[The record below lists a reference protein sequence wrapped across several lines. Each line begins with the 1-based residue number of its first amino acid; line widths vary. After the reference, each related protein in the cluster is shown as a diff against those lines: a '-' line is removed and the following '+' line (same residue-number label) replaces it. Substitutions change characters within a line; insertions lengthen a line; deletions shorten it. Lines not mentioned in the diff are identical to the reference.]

1 MELLAG
7 EGRASPGS
15 WAIVIVAASTS
26 GAAADEEV
34 ALAVVA
40 TRTGLGYTTAE
51 HSCQSRSVA
60 DYPYYR
66 HNSLDSD

>member
-15 WAIVIVAASTS
+15 WAIVAAAS

-34 ALAVVA
+34 TLAVVA
-40 TRTGLGYTTAE
+40 TRTGLGYTNAE
-51 HSCQSRSVA
+51 H
-60 DYPYYR
+60 
-66 HNSLDSD
+66 

>member
-15 WAIVIVAASTS
+15 WAIVAVAAAS